1 MGMGMGTEKISRRK
15 NLGSF
20 GNMKQGTLRCISV
33 KLIFSIGI
41 LSLISCGSSKRAQQ
55 AELKRSNTIQNV
67 VDYSKRYIGT
77 PYKYGG
83 TTSAGMDC
91 SGLIQLSFMQYG
103 VELPRTSR
111 NMSKTGKKLKLKH
124 VDVGDL
130 VFFKIS
136 KNRRRINHVGLVVK
150 KTPET
155 IDFIHSSSSR
165 GVMISSIN
173 NPFWK
178 KNYVKSM
185 RVVN

>member
-1 MGMGMGTEKISRRK
+1 MVMVTLMARRLQK
-15 NLGSF
+15 RSF
-20 GNMKQGTLRCISV
+20 GNSGSV
-33 KLIFSIGI
+33 VFFENKYNLL
-41 LSLISCGSSKRAQQ
+41 LSLIFIGVLSSCGSSKRAQQ
-55 AELKRSNTIQNV
+55 AELRRSNTIQNV

-111 NMSKTGKKLKLKH
+111 DMSKTGKKLKLKQ

-178 KNYVKSM
+178 KNYVKSR

>member
-1 MGMGMGTEKISRRK
+1 MAK
-15 NLGSF
+15 NLQKRSF
-20 GNMKQGTLRCISV
+20 GNSGSAVFFEIKYNLLLC
-33 KLIFSIGI
+33 LIFIVV
-41 LSLISCGSSKRAQQ
+41 LSSCGSSKRAQQ
-55 AELKRSNTIQNV
+55 AELKRSSTIQNV
-67 VDYSKRYIGT
+67 VDYSKGYIGT

-83 TTSAGMDC
+83 AISAGMDC
-91 SGLIQLSFMQYG
+91 SGLIQVSFMQYG

-111 NMSKTGKKLKLKH
+111 DMSKTGKNLRLKL

-165 GVMISSIN
+165 GVMISSFN